1 MWKEKMNV
9 TTKITLWF
17 WSLLPIGLTLAYL
30 EWNYKILGL
39 EENTK
44 SKIEKIV
51 REEKKVEKITKY
63 EKKDDIFLTNLNERS
78 AFSFS
83 KDIIINNIFL
93 WKISYD
99 YETKIIKFNF
109 KKSHNR
115 KLEKNYKRIISL
127 FQEKLLEEDSKNYMK
142 NKNQPEIEWF

>member
-1 MWKEKMNV
+1 M
-9 TTKITLWF
+9 
-17 WSLLPIGLTLAYL
+17 
-30 EWNYKILGL
+30 GL

-93 WKISYD
+93 
-99 YETKIIKFNF
+99 
-109 KKSHNR
+109 
-115 KLEKNYKRIISL
+115 
-127 FQEKLLEEDSKNYMK
+127 
-142 NKNQPEIEWF
+142 